1 MYILSIVCVLVWGCA
16 STVPQ
21 IPARG
26 ELAGHKIDTT
36 VDSELAQ
43 YYLEHFL
50 QGDRTNPKLDMLI
63 DEIYQAHYRQASR
76 GETLKFISDTFSVDF
91 AAIFLADYFLKHD
104 VNERFQR
111 HIDDERSKIKYY
123 LGSEN
128 LHSCADYSNYHVL
141 FVPGWFFKSDP
152 WTGAD
157 LARQRRVVNRLGID
171 QSLVEIEEN
180 ATIEENAKIVAAS
193 IIRYGQAAKKIILV
207 SVSKA
212 SAEVALAVGQLLDS
226 EQAQGVAAW
235 INIGGLLRGTPV
247 ADSVMRWPKRWL
259 GKAYFLFK
267 GWDFASVSSM
277 TTQRGRARWEQL
289 RIPRHILIINY
300 IGIPLSGD
308 VTVLA
313 RDRYMKMRKHGPN
326 DGLTFIVDAIVPN
339 SVTLAQVGLDHF
351 FFDPEIEIKAMY

>member
-1 MYILSIVCVLVWGCA
+1 M

-36 VDSELAQ
+36 VDSELAK

-50 QGDRTNPKLDMLI
+50 QGDKTNPKLDMLI
-63 DEIYQAHYRQASR
+63 DEIYQTHYRQASR
-76 GETLKFISDTFSVDF
+76 RETLKLLSDNYSVDF

-111 HIDDERSKIKYY
+111 YFDDERSKIKYH

-128 LHSCADYSNYHVL
+128 LRSCADYSDYFVL
-141 FVPGWFFKSDP
+141 FVPGWFYKSDP

-157 LARQRRVVNRLGID
+157 LARQRRVVNWLGID

-180 ATIEENAKIVAAS
+180 ATIEENAKIVAES
-193 IIRYGQAAKKIILV
+193 IIRYGQADKKIILV

-212 SAEVALAVGQLLDS
+212 SAEVALAIGQLLDA
-226 EQAQGVAAW
+226 EQAQGIAAW

-247 ADSVMRWPKRWL
+247 ADSVMRWPKQWL
-259 GKAYFLFK
+259 AKAYFLFK
-267 GWDFASVSSM
+267 GWDFASVGSM
-277 TTQRGRARWEQL
+277 TTQRSMVRWEQL

-326 DGLTFIVDAIVPN
+326 DGLTLIADAIAPN
-339 SVTLAQVGLDHF
+339 SVTLAQIGVDHF
-351 FFDPEIEIKAMY
+351 FFDPENEIKAMALIRTLINHLGGCRT